1 MRRWVTVRLA
11 AREKVQLDDDDLAFV
26 GEPAQLA
33 VAVPPKW
40 LRSTGQRLPGAVVA
54 RRSTEYTDT
63 LSLGLVCR
71 DSAAPAPPYGL
82 VFRGGVLAAGGSAGQ
97 DEAIG
102 WLVGHR

>member
-1 MRRWVTVRLA
+1 VRLA

-63 LSLGLVCR
+63 LSL
-71 DSAAPAPPYGL
+71 DSAAPAPPYSL
-82 VFRGGVLAAGGSAGQ
+82 VFQGGVLAAGGSAG
-97 DEAIG
+97 
-102 WLVGHR
+102 